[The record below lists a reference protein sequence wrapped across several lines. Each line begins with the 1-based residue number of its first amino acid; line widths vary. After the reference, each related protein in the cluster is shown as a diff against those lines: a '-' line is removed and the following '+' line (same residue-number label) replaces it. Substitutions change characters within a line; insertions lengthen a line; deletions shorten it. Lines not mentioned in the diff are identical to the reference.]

1 MWPRKPRV
9 TVVTREKLTAFLDE
23 GSEIE
28 GKYTFTGTVLLN
40 GRFQG
45 EIASPD
51 TLIIGDRGVVNATV
65 RVGTL
70 VVNGELVGNVHASE
84 RVELT
89 GKARVFGD
97 LESPV
102 VVLDDGV
109 MFEGHC
115 RMPRPAASEST
126 RDASVVS
133 LKRSCP
139 KCSLPRS

>member
-1 MWPRKPRV
+1 MWPWSRRAAVASRK
-9 TVVTREKLTAFLDE
+9 KLTAFLDE

-40 GRFQG
+40 GKFHG

-51 TLIIGDRGVVNATV
+51 TLIIGERGVVKAAV
-65 RVGTL
+65 RAGTL

-102 VVLDDGV
+102 VVLNEGV

-115 RMPRPAASEST
+115 RMPRPEASEPV
-126 RDASVVS
+126 REAAVVA
-133 LKRSCP
+133 LKRS
-139 KCSLPRS
+139 

>member
-1 MWPRKPRV
+1 MWPWKARVSAATRK
-9 TVVTREKLTAFLDE
+9 KLTAFLDE
-23 GSEIE
+23 GSEID

-40 GRFQG
+40 GKFQG

-51 TLIIGDRGVVNATV
+51 TLIIGERGVVNASV
-65 RVGTL
+65 RAGTL

-102 VVLDDGV
+102 IVLNEGV

-115 RMPRPAASEST
+115 RMPRPVAAESS
-126 RDASVVS
+126 RDTSVVS
-133 LKRSCP
+133 LKRS
-139 KCSLPRS
+139 

>member
-1 MWPRKPRV
+1 MWPWKARVSAATRK
-9 TVVTREKLTAFLDE
+9 KLTAFLDE

-40 GRFQG
+40 GKFQG

-51 TLIIGDRGVVNATV
+51 TLIIGERGVVHATV
-65 RVGTL
+65 RAGTL
-70 VVNGELVGNVHASE
+70 VVNGEMVGNVHASE

-89 GKARVFGD
+89 GKARVLGD

-102 VVLDDGV
+102 VVLDEGV

-115 RMPRPAASEST
+115 RMPRSGASEPI
-126 RDASVVS
+126 REAAAVVP
-133 LKRSCP
+133 LKRS
-139 KCSLPRS
+139 

>member
-1 MWPRKPRV
+1 MWPWKPRV
-9 TVVTREKLTAFLDE
+9 TVATRKKLTAFLDE

-40 GRFQG
+40 GKFQG

-51 TLIIGDRGVVNATV
+51 TLIIGERGVVNATV
-65 RVGTL
+65 RAGAL

-84 RVELT
+84 RIELT

-102 VVLDDGV
+102 VVLDEGV

-126 RDASVVS
+126 RDASVIS
-133 LKRSCP
+133 LKRS
-139 KCSLPRS
+139 

>member
-1 MWPRKPRV
+1 MWPWSRRTSAATRK
-9 TVVTREKLTAFLDE
+9 KLTAFLDE

-40 GRFQG
+40 GKFQG

-51 TLIIGDRGVVNATV
+51 TLIIGERGVVNASV
-65 RVGTL
+65 RTGTL

-89 GKARVFGD
+89 GRARVFGD

-102 VVLDDGV
+102 VVLEEGV

-115 RMPRPAASEST
+115 RMPRSVGPDPD
-126 RDASVVS
+126 RDASVVP
-133 LKRSCP
+133 LKRS
-139 KCSLPRS
+139 

>member
-1 MWPRKPRV
+1 MWPWKARVSAATRK
-9 TVVTREKLTAFLDE
+9 KLTAFLDE

-40 GRFQG
+40 GTFQG

-51 TLIIGDRGVVNATV
+51 TLIIGERGVVNAIV
-65 RVGTL
+65 RAGTL

-102 VVLDDGV
+102 VVLDEGV

-115 RMPRPAASEST
+115 RMPRPGASEPT
-126 RDASVVS
+126 REAAVLP
-133 LKRSCP
+133 LKRS
-139 KCSLPRS
+139 

>member
-1 MWPRKPRV
+1 MASKNVLV
-9 TVVTREKLTAFLDE
+9 TPGRSSPEMVTSSVCAVTSGTAPD
-23 GSEIE
+23 
-28 GKYTFTGTVLLN
+28 TFTGTVLLN
-40 GRFQG
+40 GKFQG

-51 TLIIGDRGVVNATV
+51 TLIIGERAVVNATV
-65 RVGTL
+65 RTGTL

-102 VVLDDGV
+102 IVLNEGV

-115 RMPRPAASEST
+115 RMPKAAAEST

-133 LKRSCP
+133 LTR
-139 KCSLPRS
+139 

>member
-1 MWPRKPRV
+1 MWPWKRRPAAGNRK
-9 TVVTREKLTAFLDE
+9 KLTAFLDE

-51 TLIIGDRGVVNATV
+51 TLIIGERGVVNARV
-65 RVGTL
+65 RAGTL
-70 VVNGELVGNVHASE
+70 VVNGELVGDVHASE
-84 RVELT
+84 RVELA

-102 VVLDDGV
+102 IVLQEGV
-109 MFEGHC
+109 LFEGHC
-115 RMPRPAASEST
+115 RMSKQDVPET
-126 RDASVVS
+126 GRDGSVVP
-133 LKRSCP
+133 LKRS
-139 KCSLPRS
+139 

>member
-1 MWPRKPRV
+1 MWPLRRRRV
-9 TVVTREKLTAFLDE
+9 PVVTRRKLTAFLDE

-28 GKYTFTGTVLLN
+28 GKYTFSGTVLLN
-40 GRFQG
+40 GKFQG

-51 TLIIGDRGVVNATV
+51 TLIIGERGVVNASV
-65 RVGTL
+65 RAGTL

-84 RVELT
+84 RVELS

-97 LESPV
+97 LESPII
-102 VVLDDGV
+102 VLEEGV

-115 RMPRPAASEST
+115 RMPKGEAPDST

-133 LKRSCP
+133 LTRS
-139 KCSLPRS
+139 

>member
-1 MWPRKPRV
+1 MWPWKRRASAGSRK
-9 TVVTREKLTAFLDE
+9 KLTAFLDE

-28 GKYTFTGTVLLN
+28 GKYTFSGTVLLN
-40 GRFQG
+40 GKFQG

-51 TLIIGDRGVVNATV
+51 TLIIGERGVVNATV
-65 RVGTL
+65 RAGTL
-70 VVNGELVGNVHASE
+70 VVNGELVGDVHASE

-102 VVLDDGV
+102 VVLEEGV

-115 RMPRPAASEST
+115 RMPKPGAAEP
-126 RDASVVS
+126 REGAVVP
-133 LKRSCP
+133 LKRP
-139 KCSLPRS
+139 

>member
-1 MWPRKPRV
+1 MWPWTRRASVATRK
-9 TVVTREKLTAFLDE
+9 KLTAFLDE

-40 GRFQG
+40 GKFHG

-51 TLIIGDRGVVNATV
+51 TLIIGERGVVNASV
-65 RVGTL
+65 RAGTL

-84 RVELT
+84 RVELSS
-89 GKARVFGD
+89 KARVFGD

-102 VVLDDGV
+102 IVLEEGV

-115 RMPRPAASEST
+115 RMPKPGSPDGGREG
-126 RDASVVS
+126 SVVP
-133 LKRSCP
+133 LKRP
-139 KCSLPRS
+139 

>member
-1 MWPRKPRV
+1 MFGRSRKARV
-9 TVVTREKLTAFLDE
+9 VATRKKLTAFLDE
-23 GSEIE
+23 GSDIE

-40 GRFQG
+40 GKFQG

-51 TLIIGDRGVVNATV
+51 TLIIGERGVVNATV
-65 RVGTL
+65 RAGTL

-97 LESPV
+97 LESPI
-102 VVLDDGV
+102 VVLDEGV

-115 RMPRPAASEST
+115 RMPRTEASEPI
-126 RDASVVS
+126 REAAVVS
-133 LKRSCP
+133 LKRS
-139 KCSLPRS
+139 

>member
-1 MWPRKPRV
+1 MWPWKARASSATRK
-9 TVVTREKLTAFLDE
+9 KLTAFLDG
-23 GSEIE
+23 GSEFD

-40 GRFQG
+40 GKFLG

-51 TLIIGDRGVVNATV
+51 TLIIGERGVVNASV
-65 RVGTL
+65 RAGTL
-70 VVNGELVGNVHASE
+70 VVNGELVGNVLASE

-102 VVLDDGV
+102 IVLNEGV

-115 RMPRPAASEST
+115 RMPKAAASEST
-126 RDASVVS
+126 RDVSVVS
-133 LKRSCP
+133 LKR
-139 KCSLPRS
+139 

>member
-1 MWPRKPRV
+1 MWPWRRRPSPASRK
-9 TVVTREKLTAFLDE
+9 KLTAFLDE

-28 GKYTFTGTVLLN
+28 GKYTFSGTVLLN

-51 TLIIGDRGVVNATV
+51 TLIIGERGVVNASV
-65 RVGTL
+65 RAGTL

-84 RVELT
+84 RVELS
-89 GKARVFGD
+89 GKARVYGD

-102 VVLDDGV
+102 IVLEEGV

-115 RMPRPAASEST
+115 RMPKAAAAEAT
-126 RDASVVS
+126 RDGSVVP
-133 LKRSCP
+133 LKRS
-139 KCSLPRS
+139 

>member
-1 MWPRKPRV
+1 MWPWRARVSASTRK
-9 TVVTREKLTAFLDE
+9 KLTAFLDE
-23 GSEIE
+23 GSEID

-40 GRFQG
+40 GTFQG

-51 TLIIGDRGVVNATV
+51 TLIIGERGVVNASV
-65 RVGTL
+65 RAGTL

-102 VVLDDGV
+102 IVLNEGV

-115 RMPRPAASEST
+115 RMPKAAAEST

-133 LKRSCP
+133 LTR
-139 KCSLPRS
+139 